1 MSLTIPLIA
10 LASVNLATY
19 CLYWLDKRAAQRNAW
34 RVSERML
41 LTVAIAG
48 GSLGALAACYVHR
61 HKTRKEPFRTLL
73 LAIVTF
79 HVSLVVATILTDP
92 ELLSLLD
99 AWATIS

>member
-1 MSLTIPLIA
+1 MTLIA
-10 LASVNLATY
+10 LASINLAAY
-19 CLYWLDKRAAQRNAW
+19 CLYWLDKQAARRNDW

-41 LTVAIAG
+41 LTVAVAG

-79 HVSLVVATILTDP
+79 HVGLVVATILTDP
-92 ELLSLLD
+92 ELPSLLD
-99 AWATIS
+99 GWAAIS